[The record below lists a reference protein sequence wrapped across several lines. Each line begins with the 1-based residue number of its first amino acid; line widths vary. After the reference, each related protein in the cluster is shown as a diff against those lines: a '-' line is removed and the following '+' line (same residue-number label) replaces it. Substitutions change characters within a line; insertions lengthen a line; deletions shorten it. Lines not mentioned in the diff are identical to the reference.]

1 MVVSLLC
8 VVCSALMAFMGTVI
22 GIVKQEYSVEGL
34 GAWGLGFYI
43 MAAILAFV
51 AVIELIRSIAMLHRR
66 KSRLKDEE
74 KAFSVLQ
81 FHNKRPINGI
91 YVGGNDK
98 KKGKSAGNTGKKY
111 LN

>member
-66 KSRLKDEE
+66 KSRLKDEG
-74 KAFSVLQ
+74 KAFRFFNFITKDQ
-81 FHNKRPINGI
+81 
-91 YVGGNDK
+91 
-98 KKGKSAGNTGKKY
+98 
-111 LN
+111 